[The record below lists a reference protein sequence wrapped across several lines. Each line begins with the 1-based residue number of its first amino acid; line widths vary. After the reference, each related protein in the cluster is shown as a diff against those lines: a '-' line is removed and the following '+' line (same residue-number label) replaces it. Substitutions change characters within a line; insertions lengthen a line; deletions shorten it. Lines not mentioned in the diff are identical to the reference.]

1 VVDAVQRHEVAVVL
15 ISGGD
20 NGLGAHGRTSLSLE
34 FVHFMVALSGRALK
48 RDPLRAVRESQAYGR
63 H

>member
-1 VVDAVQRHEVAVVL
+1 MVDAVERHEVAGVL
-15 ISGGD
+15 ISRGD

-48 RDPLRAVRESQAYGR
+48 RDPLRDVAESRAYG
-63 H
+63 